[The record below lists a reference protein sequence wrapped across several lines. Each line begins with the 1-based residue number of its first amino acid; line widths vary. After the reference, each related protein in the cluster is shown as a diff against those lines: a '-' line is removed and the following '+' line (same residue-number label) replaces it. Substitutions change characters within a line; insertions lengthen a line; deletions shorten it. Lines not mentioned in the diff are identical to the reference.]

1 MQDESDKKDSPPAM
15 KVLDLADPI
24 ISRHKEVEDSK
35 IITAFKGEPRS
46 PVGTPSKEKYR
57 RKVICYLK
65 AIGFKNKDIKQ
76 TLNCSFF
83 EINKVLKSE
92 SAQEEIERIQR
103 EIFVSEPAKMF
114 EAILPEAV
122 KVAVNAMMSKKVNT
136 SIRVDAA
143 FKFMDRALG
152 KPSQQVEVS
161 HNLLKDLI
169 QKMDKDGNESAI
181 EADFNLMD
189 TETDQN
195 KETK

>member
-1 MQDESDKKDSPPAM
+1 MQDEDKKEGTVPLSQ
-15 KVLDLADPI
+15 LAEPI
-24 ISRHKEVEDSK
+24 VSRRKEVEESK
-35 IITAFKGEPRS
+35 VITAFKGEPRS
-46 PVGTPSKEKYR
+46 VVGTASKEKYR
-57 RKVICYLK
+57 RKIICYLK
-65 AIGFKNKDIKQ
+65 AIGFKNKDIKA
-76 TLNCSFF
+76 TLNCSLS
-83 EINKVLKSE
+83 EVYKVLKSE
-92 SAQEEIERIQR
+92 SAQEEIERVQR
-103 EIFVSEPAKMF
+103 EIFVAEPAKMF

-169 QKMDKDGNESAI
+169 QKMDSGTENATI
-181 EADFNLMD
+181 EADFDLMD
-189 TETDQN
+189 TEIEQ

>member
-1 MQDESDKKDSPPAM
+1 MQDEEKKEGSVTLA
-15 KVLDLADPI
+15 DLADPI
-24 ISRHKEVEDSK
+24 VSRHKEVQDSK
-35 IITAFKGEPRS
+35 IISAFKGEPRS

-65 AIGFKNKDIKQ
+65 AIGFRNKDIKN
-76 TLNCSFF
+76 TLNCSLA
-83 EINKVLKSE
+83 EVYKTLKSE

-103 EIFVSEPAKMF
+103 EIFVTEPAKMF

-122 KVAVNAMMSKKVNT
+122 KVAVSAMMSKKVNT

-161 HNLLKDLI
+161 HNLIKDLI
-169 QKMDKDGNESAI
+169 QKMDQTGPEPAI
-181 EADFNLMD
+181 EADFNLLD
-189 TETDQN
+189 NEN
-195 KETK
+195 KETS

>member
-1 MQDESDKKDSPPAM
+1 MQDEEKKEGSVTLA
-15 KVLDLADPI
+15 DLADPI
-24 ISRHKEVEDSK
+24 VSRHKEVQDSK
-35 IITAFKGEPRS
+35 IISAFKGEPRS

-65 AIGFKNKDIKQ
+65 AIGFKNKDIKT
-76 TLNCSFF
+76 TLNCSLA
-83 EINKVLKSE
+83 EVYKTLKSE

-103 EIFVSEPAKMF
+103 EIFVTEPAKMF

-161 HNLLKDLI
+161 HNLIKDLI
-169 QKMDKDGNESAI
+169 QKMDQTGPEPAI
-181 EADFNLMD
+181 EADFDLLD
-189 TETDQN
+189 TEN
-195 KETK
+195 KETS

>member
-1 MQDESDKKDSPPAM
+1 MA
-15 KVLDLADPI
+15 DLADPI
-24 ISRHKEVEDSK
+24 VSRHREVQETK
-35 IITAFKGEPRS
+35 VITAFKGEPRA
-46 PVGTPSKEKYR
+46 PVGTPTKEKYR

-65 AIGFKNKDIKQ
+65 AIGFRNRDIKA
-76 TLNCSFF
+76 TLNCSLS
-83 EINKVLKSE
+83 EISKTLKSE

-103 EIFVSEPAKMF
+103 EIFVAEPAKMF

-169 QKMDKDGNESAI
+169 QKMDTEPKDLPI

-189 TETDQN
+189 NND
-195 KETK
+195 KEKADEQSS

>member
-1 MQDESDKKDSPPAM
+1 MQDEEKKEGSIPM
-15 KVLDLADPI
+15 TDLADPI
-24 ISRHKEVEDSK
+24 VSRHKEVEDSK
-35 IITAFKGEPRS
+35 VITAFKGEPRS
-46 PVGTPSKEKYR
+46 LVGTPSKEKYR

-65 AIGFKNKDIKQ
+65 AIGFRNRDIKN
-76 TLNCSFF
+76 TLHCSLA
-83 EINKVLKSE
+83 EISKTLKSE

-103 EIFVSEPAKMF
+103 EIFVAEPAKMF

-169 QKMDKDGNESAI
+169 QKMDTEPKDVPL
-181 EADFNLMD
+181 EADFNLID
-189 TETDQN
+189 NND
-195 KETK
+195 KEKADEQSS